1 MSEEIIVKMVL
12 EKRKLLPRVGGKKLY
27 FMLGHDLAQLEES
40 PGRDKF
46 FDILRNNELLIKRKR
61 KFVNTTDS
69 HHWFHKYKSLIKGI
83 SINRSNQVYV
93 SDITYIRL
101 DKGGFVYLFLIT
113 DAFSRK
119 IMGWHLS
126 ESLGIEGA
134 IKALKMALKP
144 CPDTSKLIHHSDRGI
159 QYCSKDYTK
168 LLLKNKI
175 GISMTEQNHCYENS
189 LAERVNGILKQE
201 FLLDS
206 EFRDRKIARKAIN
219 QAIARYNALR
229 PHLSLDYQTPE
240 VVHQTKDRRRLGRVD
255 LPQFQHVMEESSK
268 KELSS
273 PVEMWKIT
281 KSQKKICAK
290 LKKNK

>member
-1 MSEEIIVKMVL
+1 MVL
-12 EKRKLLPRVGGKKLY
+12 DKRKLLPRVGGKKLY
-27 FMLGHDLAQLEES
+27 FMLRHDLAQLEES
-40 PGRDKF
+40 PGRDRF

-69 HHWFHKYKSLIKGI
+69 YHRFYKYKSLIKGI
-83 SINRSNQVYV
+83 SINRPNQVYV

-119 IMGWHLS
+119 IVGWHLS

-134 IKALKMALKP
+134 IKALKMALKQ

-159 QYCSKDYTK
+159 QYCSRDYTK
-168 LLLKNKI
+168 LLLKNKV

-189 LAERVNGILKQE
+189 LAERVNGILKQD
-201 FLLDS
+201 FLLDG
-206 EFRDRKIARKAIN
+206 EFRSQKIAGKAVK
-219 QAIARYNALR
+219 QAISSYNELR

-240 VVHQTKDRRRLGRVD
+240 IVHKTKDRKRLGRVD
-255 LPQFQHVMEESSK
+255 LPQFQHYTGKALES
-268 KELSS
+268 ELF
-273 PVEMWKIT
+273 PMLKCG
-281 KSQKKICAK
+281 KSAKAEKVCAK
-290 LKKNK
+290 NERKMKRV